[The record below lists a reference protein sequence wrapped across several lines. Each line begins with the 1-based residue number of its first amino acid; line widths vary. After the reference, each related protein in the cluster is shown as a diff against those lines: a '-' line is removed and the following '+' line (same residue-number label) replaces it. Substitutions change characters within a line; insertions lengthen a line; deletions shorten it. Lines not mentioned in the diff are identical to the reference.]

1 MTTLSTFSDS
11 NSNGGKKNVDTLPI
25 ISKSVQKILDAFPQP
40 TALLNTEEK
49 VISVNSNFL
58 KLFSYPNDDY
68 LIGKRPEEIFN
79 CIFAIDT
86 FYENQISAQCRKC
99 GENLSVF
106 DSKVLCNK
114 FTDRCNL
121 TFVDENGHFD
131 DFHNMKISKSPFNL
145 DETQYYLFSITDI
158 SNDVR
163 RRLEERIF
171 FHDVLNKAG
180 NILGILD
187 VLNLVG
193 SDDERSDELYESLK
207 NTSQDLINEIKYQ
220 RDLSAAENNE
230 LIPALYMTSSLGIL
244 NKTRNEII
252 NSDVAY
258 KKEILIAS
266 SSIDEEILTD
276 GVLLR
281 RVLINMVKNA
291 LESTISG
298 GKVILGCE
306 PLKDESFR
314 FWIHNDAVIPM
325 EIQSQLFYKSTS
337 TKSSDRGLGTFSM
350 RLVGEK
356 YLKGKVNFT
365 SSEEDGTLF
374 MIDLP
379 RYSVES

>member
-1 MTTLSTFSDS
+1 MTTLSTFPDS
-11 NSNGGKKNVDTLPI
+11 NSNEGKKNIATLPS
-25 ISKSVQKILDAFPQP
+25 ISISVQKVLDAFPQP
-40 TALLNTEEK
+40 TALLNKEEK
-49 VISVNSNFL
+49 VISVNNNFL
-58 KLFSYPNDDY
+58 RLFSYPNDNY
-68 LIGKRPEEIFN
+68 LIGKKPEEIFN

-86 FYENQISAQCRKC
+86 YYKNQISVQCRKC
-99 GENLSVF
+99 GEDLNVI
-106 DSKVLCNK
+106 DSKVLCNS

-121 TFVDENGHFD
+121 TFVDENGHID
-131 DFHNMKISKSPFNL
+131 DFHNIKINKSPFSL
-145 DETQYYLFSITDI
+145 DDAQYYLFSITDI
-158 SNDVR
+158 SNEVR

-193 SDDERSDELYESLK
+193 SDDERSDELYQSLK

-252 NSDVAY
+252 NNDVAF

-266 SSIDEEILTD
+266 SSVDEEILTD

-291 LESTISG
+291 LESTFSG
-298 GKVILGCE
+298 GIVILGCE
-306 PLKDESFR
+306 PYKDESFR
-314 FWIHNDAVIPM
+314 FWVHNDAFIPK
-325 EIQSQLFYKSTS
+325 EIQTQLFNKSTS
-337 TKSSDRGLGTFSM
+337 TKSIDRGLGTFSM

-356 YLKGKVNFT
+356 FLKGKVNFT
-365 SSEEDGTLF
+365 SSEKDGTLF

-379 RYSVES
+379 RYSAES